1 MAKFDDFL
9 EALREGVKQLAGQA
23 IQDYRAAG
31 IKDGQAF
38 LRKTRADLERWTKAL
53 AKGQLSKADFEWLLR
68 GKQDLAVME
77 ALKQQGLAL
86 VEVDKFRGSLIDLVV
101 NTAFKVFL

>member
-9 EALREGVKQLAGQA
+9 EALREGLKQLAGQA
-23 IQDYRAAG
+23 IHDYRAAG

-38 LRKTRADLERWTKAL
+38 LQKTRADLERWTKAL
-53 AKGQLSKADFEWLLR
+53 AKGQLSKADFEWLLQ
-68 GKQDLAVME
+68 GKKDLAVME
-77 ALKQQGLAL
+77 ALKQEGLAL
-86 VEVDKFRGSLIDLVV
+86 VEVDKFRSSLVDLVV